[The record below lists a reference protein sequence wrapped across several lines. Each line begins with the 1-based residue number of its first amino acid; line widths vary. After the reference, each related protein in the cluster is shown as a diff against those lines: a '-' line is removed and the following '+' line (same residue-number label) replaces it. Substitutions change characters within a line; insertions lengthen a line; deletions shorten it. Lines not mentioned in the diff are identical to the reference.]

1 MKKILLSIISVV
13 ALVGASYSQGLTI
26 NLVGSSTDISGTAVN
41 YEIAG
46 AVTDEHL
53 VDFIV
58 NNETGSD
65 QPWIITRRH
74 VNNPTGWEE
83 YLCWGL
89 NGAIGNCY
97 LHDPNAMWSSGSEN
111 ILADSSGV
119 ISTYVTCSTAGTA
132 TYRYY
137 VSTDGQTFIDSVDLI
152 INNVLSVEEKPS
164 LSVNVAPNPANDY
177 ISIKATGAN
186 NASVTIVDV
195 LGNVVLKET
204 IVGANGK
211 NLNVAK
217 FRNGIYFVMVEA
229 EGAKAVT
236 RKVIVRH

>member
-1 MKKILLSIISVV
+1 MKKILLSIVSVV
-13 ALVGASYSQGLTI
+13 ALVGSTYAQNLTI
-26 NLVGSSTDISGTAVN
+26 TLDGSATDISGTAVN
-41 YEIAG
+41 HEIAG
-46 AVTDEHL
+46 AVSDEHI

-58 NNETGSD
+58 HNQTGSD
-65 QPWIITRRH
+65 QSWIVTRRH

-111 ILADSSGV
+111 VLADSSGR
-119 ISTYVTCSTAGTA
+119 ISTYVTCSTAGIA

-152 INNVLSVEEKPS
+152 VTNVLSLEEKPS
-164 LSVNVAPNPANDY
+164 LSVNVAPNPASDY

-204 IVGANGK
+204 VVGSNGK
-211 NLNVAK
+211 KINVTK